1 MAVSDRVRAI
11 LDNIE
16 KLNKTPQQLD
26 AEHASWMAQGGLFE
40 ALQNFPQLA
49 IPPSQR
55 STADRR
61 DILLHQISQYQWE
74 QK

>member
-1 MAVSDRVRAI
+1 MALSDRVRAI
-11 LDNIE
+11 LD
-16 KLNKTPQQLD
+16 KKSKTPQQLD
-26 AEHASWMAQGGLFE
+26 AEHATWLAQGGLFE

-61 DILLHQISQYQWE
+61 DILLHKISQYQKE
-74 QK
+74 